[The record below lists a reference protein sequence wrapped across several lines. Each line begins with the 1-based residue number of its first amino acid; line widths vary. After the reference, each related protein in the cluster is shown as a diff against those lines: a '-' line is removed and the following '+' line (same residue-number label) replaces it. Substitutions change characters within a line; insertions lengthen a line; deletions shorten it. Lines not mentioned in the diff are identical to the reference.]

1 MKSGVIYLQTGFWK
15 QLQADTPIAGIQC
28 LMNVYDAISEARL
41 RTDIEDEVWDSDP
54 FLKLLWKKYVSNK
67 SDIELFEKITIDKP
81 DENAEDLSAVYLIED
96 DGSICERLGSQ
107 FGVVAINSQDAPRKK
122 YLFKGDGFLLKK
134 NTECYEDRYLQF
146 KSRIHYPCN
155 SMILIDPY
163 LLSNKQNI
171 QNNLY
176 YLLDAI
182 LPDKKLKVVFQMA
195 IFSMLGNNNTDAV
208 NGEKYYADIVNVIRA
223 TRKGLDF
230 NLTLFAI
237 GKAEE
242 FHSRI
247 IVTNNVLFK
256 AEDGFDVFKDNGQAS
271 KNATFDIV
279 VPRLFGNSRQ
289 DTTNYIRWIKIAKQ
303 RSFRQS
309 ETQFWGS
316 RENRLFEL
324 E

>member
-1 MKSGVIYLQTGFWK
+1 
-15 QLQADTPIAGIQC
+15 
-28 LMNVYDAISEARL
+28 
-41 RTDIEDEVWDSDP
+41 
-54 FLKLLWKKYVSNK
+54 
-67 SDIELFEKITIDKP
+67 
-81 DENAEDLSAVYLIED
+81 
-96 DGSICERLGSQ
+96 
-107 FGVVAINSQDAPRKK
+107 
-122 YLFKGDGFLLKK
+122 
-134 NTECYEDRYLQF
+134 
-146 KSRIHYPCN
+146 
-155 SMILIDPY
+155 MILIDPY